1 MITHPSGLVLEQ
13 GDEMHPLALDRLEE
27 KQMRDVPP
35 EVFAPRLKTTKKDKS
50 DPPEE
55 PTQPAEDAGVSTA
68 RARDIAPAG
77 YVMTVDDERDIRTA
91 LRDLL
96 ADEGYE
102 VLEAAD
108 GVEALRSLQATQNRY
123 VVLLDYLMPRMNGLE
138 VLRAVSSD
146 PVLMQRHAFILIT
159 ANILSLQD
167 EVRAL
172 LSQHGIPLLTKPFH
186 WKTVIQA
193 VEAANLRLASGD

>member
-1 MITHPSGLVLEQ
+1 MIAHPSGLVLEQ
-13 GDEMHPLALDRLEE
+13 GDEMHPPALGRLEE
-27 KQMRDVPP
+27 RDVPP
-35 EVFAPRLKTTKKDKS
+35 EVYAPWLETTKKNKT

-55 PTQPAEDAGVSTA
+55 PSLPGEDAGVSAA
-68 RARDIAPAG
+68 RTQDTAPAG

-91 LRDLL
+91 LHDLL

-108 GVEALRSLQATQNRY
+108 GVEALKTLRAAHNRY

-146 PVLMQRHAFILIT
+146 SVLMQRHAFILIT
-159 ANILSLQD
+159 ANILSLHD

-172 LSQHGIPLLTKPFH
+172 LSQYGIPLLTKPFH
-186 WKTVIQA
+186 WTTVIKA
-193 VEAANLRLASGD
+193 VEEANLRLAATD

>member
-1 MITHPSGLVLEQ
+1 MITHPSGPVLEQ
-13 GDEMHPLALDRLEE
+13 GDEMHPPALDRLEE
-27 KQMRDVPP
+27 QARDVPP
-35 EVFAPRLKTTKKDKS
+35 EVYAPWLKTTKKNKT

-55 PTQPAEDAGVSTA
+55 PAQPAEDAGVSAA
-68 RARDIAPAG
+68 RTRDFAPAG

-91 LRDLL
+91 LHDLL

-108 GVEALRSLQATQNRY
+108 GVEALRSLRAAQNRY

-138 VLRAVSSD
+138 VLQAVSSD
-146 PVLMQRHAFILIT
+146 SVLMQRHAFILIT
-159 ANILSLQD
+159 ANILSLHD

-172 LSQHGIPLLTKPFH
+172 LSQYGIPLLTKPFH
-186 WKTVIQA
+186 WRTVIQA
-193 VEAANLRLASGD
+193 VQEATLRLASKD